1 MRGIGAPII
10 TDADLDGMPAAAGIP
25 LQERAEEA
33 RKFMEN
39 AD

>member
-1 MRGIGAPII
+1 
-10 TDADLDGMPAAAGIP
+10 MPAAAGIP

-39 AD
+39 ADRVGAVSL